1 MKGQTTRLSP
11 VIGTAGGGSLS
22 RALTGQ
28 VFGVGR
34 VPRVTRLW
42 AMACVVASVT
52 VIGLAGAP
60 SVATGVRAPVSPAPE
75 MGLRTLSL
83 AAQGPV
89 ASALGRAD
97 RAYWVHGSSARNPA
111 QHLHLGFS
119 AAGPTVA
126 SGHGLLRLSLSAFG
140 RPGALRAVA
149 PVTPSAS
156 ANRVVY
162 AHPGLREWYAN
173 GPLGLEQGFDV
184 ARAPS
189 GGAGRLTLALS
200 LAGDLRARASGAGLI
215 FSGQGTSLRYTGLT
229 ATDARGRR
237 LPASIAL
244 RGGRLVLSVDDRG
257 AAYPL
262 RIDPFVQVGELTE
275 PTTAAFDSL
284 GYSVA
289 VSGTTIVVGA
299 PAHMMGTSASQGAV
313 FVFSEAASGWANA
326 TPTAMLT
333 ASDGAAGDSLGYTV
347 AISGTTIV
355 SGAPGHA
362 VSGHAGHG
370 AAYVF
375 VEPKSGGWKNATQ
388 TAELTASDNDAS
400 DTGGYFPV
408 AISGN
413 TIVFGGYEQTVG
425 ANMQQGA
432 VYVFVEPPTG
442 WPKTATQT
450 AELTASDGAA
460 QDIFGL
466 EVGVSGNT
474 IAAISHK
481 ALYVF
486 TGSGS
491 SWSQKAEL
499 TTASGPIVPDGS
511 DQLSMTNN
519 TIAMGGVYVQVGANS
534 DQGAVWVFQEPPTG
548 WASGIQPAELTSSDG
563 NAGSDL
569 GFSVS
574 ISGNTI
580 VSGAPGQTVGA
591 ASYSQG
597 VVDVFQAPPNGV
609 WVSGPQTAELTDSPG
624 GVGDGLG
631 YSAGI
636 SGTTVV
642 GGTHGHQKGAFVF
655 SSHPGPIGPTAAPA
669 NTARPK
675 ISGTAKS
682 GKKLACSKGSW
693 TNTPTS
699 FAYQWNR
706 DGTPIPGAAKTPYA
720 VQKLDEGLTLT
731 CSVTASNA
739 IGPSSPATSNGV
751 KVAVPN
757 VHLCPAATG
766 KLDGQTLGLV
776 KLGMTRQQARRK
788 YKHSSNRGKKYE
800 DFFCLTPIGVR
811 VAYGSPKLP
820 KKERK
825 KFENR
830 VIWASTSSAFYAL
843 RGVRASATV
852 KAAGTKLKLTGP
864 FHIGLNTWY
873 LAPNGSS
880 TGVLKTRHGI
890 VEEIGIGEKVLTANH
905 KAQVIFLH
913 SFS

>member
-1 MKGQTTRLSP
+1 MKGQRTRLTP
-11 VIGTAGGGSLS
+11 VTANAGGGSLA
-22 RALTGQ
+22 RPLPGEA
-28 VFGVGR
+28 FAAGR
-34 VPRVTRLW
+34 VPRVTGLW
-42 AMACVVASVT
+42 GMAIVAVSIA
-52 VIGLAGAP
+52 VIGLSGAP
-60 SVATGVRAPVSPAPE
+60 NVAPGARAAVSQAPQ
-75 MGLRTLSL
+75 MGLGTLSL
-83 AAQGPV
+83 TAQGPV

-97 RAYWVHGSSARNPA
+97 RAYWVRGSGARNPA
-111 QHLHLGFS
+111 QHLDLGFS
-119 AAGPTVA
+119 AAGATVA
-126 SGHGLLRLSLSAFG
+126 SGRGRLRLRLSAFG
-140 RPGALRAVA
+140 RPDALRAVA

-162 AHPGLREWYAN
+162 AHAGLREWFAN
-173 GPLGLEQGFDV
+173 GPLGLEQGFDL

-200 LAGDLRARASGAGLI
+200 WAGDLRAQANGASVL
-215 FSGQGTSLRYTGLT
+215 FSGHGTSLRYTGLT
-229 ATDARGRR
+229 ATDARGRQ
-237 LPASIAL
+237 LPASIAM
-244 RGGRLVLSVDDRG
+244 REGRLVLSVNDRG
-257 AAYPL
+257 ARYPVH
-262 RIDPFVQVGELTE
+262 IDPFVQVAQLTE
-275 PTTAAFDSL
+275 AGAPQDALA
-284 GYSVA
+284 YSVA
-289 VSGTTIVVGA
+289 VSGTTIVAGAPSHTVGA
-299 PAHMMGTSASQGAV
+299 NTTQGAV
-313 FVFSEAASGWANA
+313 FVFSEPASGWANA

-333 ASDGAAGDSLGYTV
+333 ASDGATGDELGYTV
-347 AISGTTIV
+347 AISGNTIV

-362 VSGHAGHG
+362 VSGHTGHG

-375 VEPKSGGWKNATQ
+375 VEPASGWKNATQ
-388 TAELTASDNDAS
+388 TSELTASDSVAS
-400 DTGGYFPV
+400 DLQGYFPV

-413 TIVFGGYEQTVG
+413 TIVFGLPDHTVG
-425 ANMQQGA
+425 ANSQQGA
-432 VYVFVEPPTG
+432 AYVFVEPPTG

-460 QDIFGL
+460 QDTLGL

-474 IAAISHK
+474 VAAISHK

-499 TTASGPIVPDGS
+499 TTTSGPIVPDGS

-519 TIAMGGVYVQVGANS
+519 TIAMGAVTEQVGANQ
-534 DQGAVWVFQEPPTG
+534 DQGAVWVFQEPGSG
-548 WASGIQPAELTSSDG
+548 WSSSIQPAELISSDG

-591 ASYSQG
+591 SNFSQG
-597 VVDVFQAPPNGV
+597 VVDVWQEPANGV
-609 WVSGPQTAELTDSPG
+609 WANATQTAELTGSPG
-624 GVGDGLG
+624 GVGVGLG

-636 SGTTVV
+636 SGTTIV
-642 GGTHGHQKGAFVF
+642 GGTRGHQQGAFVF
-655 SSHPGPIGPTAAPA
+655 SSHPGPIGPTAAPS

-675 ISGTAKS
+675 ITGTAKA
-682 GKKLACSKGSW
+682 GKKLSCSTGSW
-693 TNTPTS
+693 TNSPTG

-706 DGTPIPGAAKTPYA
+706 NGTPIPGAVKTPYT

-739 IGPSSPATSNGV
+739 IGQSSPATSNGV
-751 KVAVPN
+751 KVTVPN

-766 KLDGQTLGLV
+766 RLDGQTLGLV

-788 YKHSSNRGKKYE
+788 YKHSSNRGKRYE

-811 VAYGSPKLP
+811 VAYGSPKLA

-825 KFENR
+825 RFENR
-830 VIWASTSSAFYAL
+830 VIWASTSSAFYSL

-852 KAAGTKLKLTGP
+852 KAAGKRLKLTGP
-864 FHIGLNTWY
+864 FKIGLNTWY

-890 VEEIGIGEKVLTANH
+890 VEEIGIGEKVLTAGH
-905 KAQVIFLH
+905 KAQVTFLH